1 MLDASIRRVSSNMN
15 EVSDF
20 RFLCFGVSVSDFRF
34 LCFGVAVSSYTFDVQ
49 FILRYYTA
57 CEKFHPIFILHKSV
71 PVFYP
76 YNKLSTS
83 ADKASLEQK
92 PILRQTVFS

>member
-1 MLDASIRRVSSNMN
+1 MN

-20 RFLCFGVSVSDFRF
+20 KFLCFGF
-34 LCFGVAVSSYTFDVQ
+34 AVSSYTFDVQ

-57 CEKFHPIFILHKSV
+57 YEKFHPIFILHKSV
-71 PVFYP
+71 PVFSP
-76 YNKLSTS
+76 YNKKLSTS

-92 PILRQTVFS
+92 PVLRQTVFS